1 MDGALGR
8 GGQEGEEDGEKDQ
21 ENRANQVKKRW
32 KEMEGRVSLSGC
44 IQF

>member
-8 GGQEGEEDGEKDQ
+8 GGGQEGEEDGEKDQ

-32 KEMEGRVSLSGC
+32 KEMEG
-44 IQF
+44 